1 MLKSYLD
8 FEQPIADL
16 EQQVIDLQDSELD
29 DISLQKEVV
38 RLNESIMKT
47 TEKIYSNLSPWQNV
61 QVARH
66 PERPHFIDYI
76 ERITDSFD
84 ELHGDRHFSDDR
96 AVLGGIG
103 SIGEYNVM
111 FIGHEKGRSTEEK
124 ILHNFGM
131 SQPEGYRKACRLMEL
146 AERFSMPIVTLIDTP
161 GAYPGIDSE
170 ERGQSEAIA
179 HNLRVMSSLK
189 TPIIVNVVGEGGSGG
204 ALALGVGDHIT
215 MLENSTYSVA
225 SPEAC
230 ASIVWRDATMAEK
243 AAEAMKLNATSILE
257 LGLIDEIIP
266 EPLGGAH
273 RDRSLILKNVRE
285 TILKNLSLFKEMSA
299 EEILDQRKNKFL
311 KIGRGKGF
319 ITNPESLS
327 TLESKRNIVEQFFI
341 RDQKKIYYIAGFI
354 LLVAALVISFL

>member
-16 EQQVIDLQDSELD
+16 EQQVIDLKDSDLD
-29 DISLQKEVV
+29 EESIKIEVI
-38 RLNESIMKT
+38 RLNESILKT
-47 TEKIYSNLSPWQNV
+47 TEKIYSNLTPWQNV

-76 ERITDSFD
+76 ERISDEFD

-96 AVLGGIG
+96 AVIGGIG
-103 SIGEYNVM
+103 SIGEYKVM

-146 AERFSMPIVTLIDTP
+146 AERFSLPIVTLVDTP

-204 ALALGVGDHIT
+204 ALALGVGDHIS
-215 MLENSTYSVA
+215 MLEHSTYSVA

-230 ASIVWRDATMAEK
+230 ASIVWRDSTKADL
-243 AAEAMKLNATSILE
+243 AAEAMKLNAVSVHD
-257 LGLIDEIIP
+257 LGLIDEVIP

-273 RDRSLILKNVRE
+273 RSFDQASSNLSKVLI
-285 TILKNLSLFKEMSA
+285 KNLDELTNMSIDSLLDRRYKRLMSYGS
-299 EEILDQRKNKFL
+299 I
-311 KIGRGKGF
+311 
-319 ITNPESLS
+319 
-327 TLESKRNIVEQFFI
+327 
-341 RDQKKIYYIAGFI
+341 
-354 LLVAALVISFL
+354 

>member
-16 EQQVIDLQDSELD
+16 EQQVIDLKDSDLD
-29 DISLQKEVV
+29 DESIKTEVI
-38 RLNESIMKT
+38 RLNESILKT
-47 TEKIYSNLSPWQNV
+47 TEKIYSNLTPWQNV

-66 PERPHFIDYI
+66 PERPHFLDYI
-76 ERITDSFD
+76 ERISDEFD

-96 AVLGGIG
+96 AVIGGIG
-103 SIGEYNVM
+103 SISEYKVM

-146 AERFSMPIVTLIDTP
+146 AERFSLPIVTLVDTP

-204 ALALGVGDHIT
+204 ALALGVGDHIS
-215 MLENSTYSVA
+215 MLEHSTYSVA

-230 ASIVWRDATMAEK
+230 ASIVWRDSAKADL
-243 AAEAMKLNATSILE
+243 AAEAMKLNAESVYD
-257 LGLIDEIIP
+257 LGLIDEVIP

-273 RDRSLILKNVRE
+273 RSFDQASSNLSKVLI
-285 TILKNLSLFKEMSA
+285 KNLDELTNMSIDSLLDRRYKRLMSYGS
-299 EEILDQRKNKFL
+299 I
-311 KIGRGKGF
+311 
-319 ITNPESLS
+319 
-327 TLESKRNIVEQFFI
+327 
-341 RDQKKIYYIAGFI
+341 
-354 LLVAALVISFL
+354 

>member
-16 EQQVIDLQDSELD
+16 EQKILDLKDSDLDEGAIQSEVI
-29 DISLQKEVV
+29 

-47 TEKIYSNLSPWQNV
+47 TEKIYSDLSPWQNV

-66 PERPHFIDYI
+66 PERPHFSDYI
-76 ERITDSFD
+76 ERITEEFD

-96 AVLGGIG
+96 AVIGGIG
-103 SIGEYNVM
+103 SIGEYKVM
-111 FIGHEKGRSTEEK
+111 FIGHEKGRSTDEK

-146 AERFSMPIVTLIDTP
+146 AERFSMPIVTLVDTP

-215 MLENSTYSVA
+215 MLEHSTYSVA

-230 ASIVWRDATMAEK
+230 ASIVWRDSTKADE
-243 AAEAMKLNATSILE
+243 AAEAMKLNADSILE
-257 LGLIDEIIP
+257 LGLIDEIIS

-273 RDRSLILKNVRE
+273 RNYDQVSSNLSRV
-285 TILKNLSLFKEMSA
+285 ILKNLDELTKLPINVLIEKRYERLMSYGS
-299 EEILDQRKNKFL
+299 I
-311 KIGRGKGF
+311 
-319 ITNPESLS
+319 
-327 TLESKRNIVEQFFI
+327 
-341 RDQKKIYYIAGFI
+341 
-354 LLVAALVISFL
+354 

>member
-16 EQQVIDLQDSELD
+16 EQQVIDLKDSDLD
-29 DISLQKEVV
+29 EESIKTEVI
-38 RLNESIMKT
+38 RLNESILKT
-47 TEKIYSNLSPWQNV
+47 TEKIYSNLTPWQNV

-66 PERPHFIDYI
+66 PERPHFLDYI
-76 ERITDSFD
+76 ERISDEFD

-96 AVLGGIG
+96 AVIGGIG
-103 SIGEYNVM
+103 SIGEYKVM

-146 AERFSMPIVTLIDTP
+146 AERFSLPIVTLVDTP

-204 ALALGVGDHIT
+204 ALALGVGDHIS
-215 MLENSTYSVA
+215 MLEHSTYSVA

-230 ASIVWRDATMAEK
+230 ASIVWRDSTKADL
-243 AAEAMKLNATSILE
+243 AAEAMKLNAVSVHD
-257 LGLIDEIIP
+257 LGLIDEVIP

-273 RDRSLILKNVRE
+273 RSFDQASSNLSKVLI
-285 TILKNLSLFKEMSA
+285 KNLDELTNMSIDSLLDRRYRRLMSYGS
-299 EEILDQRKNKFL
+299 I
-311 KIGRGKGF
+311 
-319 ITNPESLS
+319 
-327 TLESKRNIVEQFFI
+327 
-341 RDQKKIYYIAGFI
+341 
-354 LLVAALVISFL
+354 

>member
-16 EQQVIDLQDSELD
+16 EQQILDLNDSDLD
-29 DISLQKEVV
+29 DASIQKEVI

-47 TEKIYSNLSPWQNV
+47 TEKIYSNLTPWQNV

-66 PERPHFIDYI
+66 PERPHFLDYI
-76 ERITDSFD
+76 ERISDSFD

-96 AVLGGIG
+96 AVIGGIG
-103 SIGEYNVM
+103 SIGEYRVM
-111 FIGHEKGRSTEEK
+111 FIGHEKGRTTDEK

-131 SQPEGYRKACRLMEL
+131 AQPEGYSKACRLMQL
-146 AERFSMPIVTLIDTP
+146 AERFSLPIITLVDTP

-179 HNLRVMSSLK
+179 NNLRVMSSLK

-215 MLENSTYSVA
+215 MLEHSTYSVA

-230 ASIVWRDATMAEK
+230 ASIVWRDSTKADL
-243 AAEAMKLNATSILE
+243 AAEAMKLNAKSILDLE
-257 LGLIDEIIP
+257 LIDEIIP

-273 RDRSLILKNVRE
+273 RNFDQAASNLSKALVNNLDLLTNSPINSLIEKRYERL
-285 TILKNLSLFKEMSA
+285 MSYGS
-299 EEILDQRKNKFL
+299 I
-311 KIGRGKGF
+311 
-319 ITNPESLS
+319 
-327 TLESKRNIVEQFFI
+327 
-341 RDQKKIYYIAGFI
+341 
-354 LLVAALVISFL
+354 

>member
-16 EQQVIDLQDSELD
+16 EQQVLDLNDSDLD
-29 DISLQKEVV
+29 DSSIQNEVI

-76 ERITDSFD
+76 ERISDSFD

-96 AVLGGIG
+96 AVIGGIG
-103 SIGEYNVM
+103 SIGEYQVM
-111 FIGHEKGRSTEEK
+111 FIGHEKGRTTDEK

-131 SQPEGYRKACRLMEL
+131 AQPEGYRKSCRLMQL
-146 AERFSMPIVTLIDTP
+146 AERFSLPIITLVDTP

-179 HNLRVMSSLK
+179 NNLRVMSSLK
-189 TPIIVNVVGEGGSGG
+189 TPIIVNVIGEGGSGG
-204 ALALGVGDHIT
+204 ALALGVGDHIN
-215 MLENSTYSVA
+215 MLEYSTYSVA

-230 ASIVWRDATMAEK
+230 ASIVWRDSTKADL
-243 AAEAMKLNATSILE
+243 AAEAMKLNAKSILDLE
-257 LGLIDEIIP
+257 LIDAIIT

-273 RDRSLILKNVRE
+273 RNFDQAASNLSKALI
-285 TILKNLSLFKEMSA
+285 KNLDQLTNLPINSL
-299 EEILDQRKNKFL
+299 
-311 KIGRGKGF
+311 
-319 ITNPESLS
+319 
-327 TLESKRNIVEQFFI
+327 LEKRYERLMGYGSI
-341 RDQKKIYYIAGFI
+341 
-354 LLVAALVISFL
+354 

>member
-16 EQQVIDLQDSELD
+16 EQQILDLKDSELD
-29 DISLQKEVV
+29 ENSIQQEVI

-66 PERPHFIDYI
+66 PERPHFLDYV
-76 ERITDSFD
+76 ERITDDFD

-103 SIGEYNVM
+103 TIGEYKVM
-111 FIGHEKGRSTEEK
+111 LIGHEKGRSTEEK
-124 ILHNFGM
+124 ISHNFGM

-146 AERFSMPIVTLIDTP
+146 AERFSLPIVTLVDTP

-179 HNLRVMSSLK
+179 HNLLVMSSLK

-215 MLENSTYSVA
+215 MLEHSTYSVA

-230 ASIVWRDATMAEK
+230 ASIVWRDSTKADQ
-243 AAEAMKLNATSILE
+243 AAEAMKLNAESILE
-257 LGLIDEIIP
+257 LGFIDELIP

-273 RDRSLILKNVRE
+273 RRFDQASANLSKSILKSLDELAKQPINS
-285 TILKNLSLFKEMSA
+285 ILEKRYERLMSYGS
-299 EEILDQRKNKFL
+299 I
-311 KIGRGKGF
+311 
-319 ITNPESLS
+319 
-327 TLESKRNIVEQFFI
+327 
-341 RDQKKIYYIAGFI
+341 
-354 LLVAALVISFL
+354 

>member
-16 EQQVIDLQDSELD
+16 EQQVIDLKDSDLD
-29 DISLQKEVV
+29 DESIKKEVI
-38 RLNESIMKT
+38 RLNESILKT
-47 TEKIYSNLSPWQNV
+47 TEKIYSNLTPWQNV

-66 PERPHFIDYI
+66 PERPHFLDFI
-76 ERITDSFD
+76 ERISDEFD

-96 AVLGGIG
+96 AVIGGIG
-103 SIGEYNVM
+103 SIGEYKVM

-146 AERFSMPIVTLIDTP
+146 AERFSLPIVTLVDTP

-204 ALALGVGDHIT
+204 ALALGVGDHVS
-215 MLENSTYSVA
+215 MLEHSTYSVA

-230 ASIVWRDATMAEK
+230 ASIVWRDSAKADL
-243 AAEAMKLNATSILE
+243 AAEAMKLNAESVYD
-257 LGLIDEIIP
+257 LGLIDEVIP

-273 RDRSLILKNVRE
+273 RSFDQTSLNLSKVLI
-285 TILKNLSLFKEMSA
+285 KNLDDLTSMSIDSLLDRRYKRLMSYGS
-299 EEILDQRKNKFL
+299 I
-311 KIGRGKGF
+311 
-319 ITNPESLS
+319 
-327 TLESKRNIVEQFFI
+327 
-341 RDQKKIYYIAGFI
+341 
-354 LLVAALVISFL
+354 

>member
-16 EQQVIDLQDSELD
+16 EQQVIDLKESDLD
-29 DISLQKEVV
+29 EESIKTEVI
-38 RLNESIMKT
+38 RLNESILKT
-47 TEKIYSNLSPWQNV
+47 TEKIYSNLTPWQNV

-66 PERPHFIDYI
+66 PERPHFLDYI
-76 ERITDSFD
+76 ERISDEFD

-96 AVLGGIG
+96 AVIGGIG
-103 SIGEYNVM
+103 SIGEYKVM

-146 AERFSMPIVTLIDTP
+146 AERFSLPIVTLVDTP

-204 ALALGVGDHIT
+204 ALALGVGDHIS
-215 MLENSTYSVA
+215 MLEHSTYSVA

-230 ASIVWRDATMAEK
+230 ASIVWRDSTKADL
-243 AAEAMKLNATSILE
+243 AAEAMKLNAESVQD
-257 LGLIDEIIP
+257 LGLIDEVIP

-273 RDRSLILKNVRE
+273 RSFDQASSNLSKVLI
-285 TILKNLSLFKEMSA
+285 KNLDELTNMSINSLLDRRYKRLMSYGS
-299 EEILDQRKNKFL
+299 I
-311 KIGRGKGF
+311 
-319 ITNPESLS
+319 
-327 TLESKRNIVEQFFI
+327 
-341 RDQKKIYYIAGFI
+341 
-354 LLVAALVISFL
+354 

>member
-8 FEQPIADL
+8 FEQPIAEL
-16 EQQVIDLQDSELD
+16 EQKVLDLQDSELD
-29 DISLQKEVV
+29 DDSIRKEVI

-66 PERPHFIDYI
+66 PERPHFLDYI
-76 ERITDSFD
+76 ERISDEFD

-96 AVLGGIG
+96 AVIGGVG
-103 SIGEYNVM
+103 SIGEYKVM

-131 SQPEGYRKACRLMEL
+131 SQPEGYRKACRLMQL
-146 AERFSMPIVTLIDTP
+146 AEQFSLPIITLVDTP

-179 HNLRVMSSLK
+179 NNLRVMSSLK
-189 TPIIVNVVGEGGSGG
+189 TPIIVNIVGEGGSGG

-230 ASIVWRDATMAEK
+230 ASIVWRDATKAEL
-243 AAEAMKLNATSILE
+243 AADAMKLNATSILE
-257 LGLIDEIIP
+257 LGLIDEIIQ

-273 RDRSLILKNVRE
+273 RSFDQVSS
-285 TILKNLSLFKEMSA
+285 NLSKSLLKTLDALTDIPINTLIEKRYERLMSYGS
-299 EEILDQRKNKFL
+299 I
-311 KIGRGKGF
+311 
-319 ITNPESLS
+319 
-327 TLESKRNIVEQFFI
+327 
-341 RDQKKIYYIAGFI
+341 
-354 LLVAALVISFL
+354 

>member
-16 EQQVIDLQDSELD
+16 EQQVIDLKDSDLD
-29 DISLQKEVV
+29 DESIKTEVI
-38 RLNESIMKT
+38 RLNESILKT
-47 TEKIYSNLSPWQNV
+47 TEKIYSNLTPWQNV

-66 PERPHFIDYI
+66 PERPHFLDYI
-76 ERITDSFD
+76 ERISDEFD

-96 AVLGGIG
+96 AVIGGIG
-103 SIGEYNVM
+103 SIGEYKVM

-146 AERFSMPIVTLIDTP
+146 AERFSLPIVTLVDTP

-204 ALALGVGDHIT
+204 ALALGVGDHIS
-215 MLENSTYSVA
+215 MLEHSTYSVA

-230 ASIVWRDATMAEK
+230 ASIVWRDSTKADL
-243 AAEAMKLNATSILE
+243 AAEAMKLNAVSVHD
-257 LGLIDEIIP
+257 LGLIDEVIP

-273 RDRSLILKNVRE
+273 RSFDQASSNLSKVLI
-285 TILKNLSLFKEMSA
+285 KNLDELTNMSIDSLLDRRYKRLMSYGS
-299 EEILDQRKNKFL
+299 I
-311 KIGRGKGF
+311 
-319 ITNPESLS
+319 
-327 TLESKRNIVEQFFI
+327 
-341 RDQKKIYYIAGFI
+341 
-354 LLVAALVISFL
+354 

>member
-8 FEQPIADL
+8 FEQPIAEL
-16 EQQVIDLQDSELD
+16 EQKVLDLQDSELD
-29 DISLQKEVV
+29 DDLIRKEVI

-66 PERPHFIDYI
+66 PERPHFLDYI
-76 ERITDSFD
+76 ERISDEFD

-96 AVLGGIG
+96 AVIGGIG
-103 SIGEYNVM
+103 SIGEYKVM

-131 SQPEGYRKACRLMEL
+131 SQPEGYRKACRLMQL
-146 AERFSMPIVTLIDTP
+146 AEQFSLPIITLVDTP

-179 HNLRVMSSLK
+179 NNLRVMSSLK
-189 TPIIVNVVGEGGSGG
+189 TPIIVNIVGEGGSGG

-230 ASIVWRDATMAEK
+230 ASIVWRDATKAEL
-243 AAEAMKLNATSILE
+243 AADAMKLNATSILE
-257 LGLIDEIIP
+257 LGLIDEIIR

-273 RDRSLILKNVRE
+273 RSFDQVSS
-285 TILKNLSLFKEMSA
+285 NLSKSLLKTLDALTDIPINTLIEKRYERLMSYGS
-299 EEILDQRKNKFL
+299 I
-311 KIGRGKGF
+311 
-319 ITNPESLS
+319 
-327 TLESKRNIVEQFFI
+327 
-341 RDQKKIYYIAGFI
+341 
-354 LLVAALVISFL
+354 

>member
-16 EQQVIDLQDSELD
+16 EQKILDLKDSDLDEGAIQSEVI
-29 DISLQKEVV
+29 

-47 TEKIYSNLSPWQNV
+47 TEKIYSDLSPWQNV

-66 PERPHFIDYI
+66 PERPHFTDYI
-76 ERITDSFD
+76 KRITEDFD

-96 AVLGGIG
+96 AVIGGIG
-103 SIGEYNVM
+103 SIGEYKVM
-111 FIGHEKGRSTEEK
+111 FIGHEKGRSTDEK

-146 AERFSMPIVTLIDTP
+146 AERFSMPIVTLVDTP

-204 ALALGVGDHIT
+204 ALALGGGEHIT
-215 MLENSTYSVA
+215 MLEHSTYSVA

-230 ASIVWRDATMAEK
+230 ASIVWRDSTKADQ
-243 AAEAMKLNATSILE
+243 AAEAMKLNADSILE
-257 LGLIDEIIP
+257 LGLIDEIIA

-273 RDRSLILKNVRE
+273 RNYDQASSNLSKV
-285 TILKNLSLFKEMSA
+285 ILKNLDELTKLPIDVLIEKRYERLMSYGS
-299 EEILDQRKNKFL
+299 I
-311 KIGRGKGF
+311 
-319 ITNPESLS
+319 
-327 TLESKRNIVEQFFI
+327 
-341 RDQKKIYYIAGFI
+341 
-354 LLVAALVISFL
+354 

>member
-16 EQQVIDLQDSELD
+16 EQKILDLKDSDLDEGAIQSEVI
-29 DISLQKEVV
+29 

-47 TEKIYSNLSPWQNV
+47 TEKIYSDLSPWQNV

-66 PERPHFIDYI
+66 PERPHFSDYI
-76 ERITDSFD
+76 ERITEEFD

-96 AVLGGIG
+96 AVIGGIG
-103 SIGEYNVM
+103 SIGEYKVM
-111 FIGHEKGRSTEEK
+111 FIGHEKGRSTDEK

-146 AERFSMPIVTLIDTP
+146 AERFSMPIVTLVDTP

-215 MLENSTYSVA
+215 MLEHSTYSVA

-230 ASIVWRDATMAEK
+230 ASIVWRDSNKADQ
-243 AAEAMKLNATSILE
+243 AAEAMKLNADSILE
-257 LGLIDEIIP
+257 LGLIDEIIA

-273 RDRSLILKNVRE
+273 RNYDQASSNLSKV
-285 TILKNLSLFKEMSA
+285 ILKNLDELTKLPLDVLIEKRYERLMSYGS
-299 EEILDQRKNKFL
+299 I
-311 KIGRGKGF
+311 
-319 ITNPESLS
+319 
-327 TLESKRNIVEQFFI
+327 
-341 RDQKKIYYIAGFI
+341 
-354 LLVAALVISFL
+354 

>member
-16 EQQVIDLQDSELD
+16 EQQVIDLKDSDLD
-29 DISLQKEVV
+29 DDSIKTEVI
-38 RLNESIMKT
+38 RLNESILKT
-47 TEKIYSNLSPWQNV
+47 TEKIYSNLTPWQNV

-66 PERPHFIDYI
+66 PERPHFSDYI
-76 ERITDSFD
+76 ERISDEFD

-96 AVLGGIG
+96 AVIGGIG
-103 SIGEYNVM
+103 SIGEYKVM

-146 AERFSMPIVTLIDTP
+146 AERFALPIVTLVDTP

-204 ALALGVGDHIT
+204 ALALGVGDHIS
-215 MLENSTYSVA
+215 MLEHSTYSVA

-230 ASIVWRDATMAEK
+230 ASIVWRDSTKADL
-243 AAEAMKLNATSILE
+243 AAEAMKLNADSVLD
-257 LGLIDEIIP
+257 LGLIDEVIP

-273 RDRSLILKNVRE
+273 RSFDQASSNLSKVLI
-285 TILKNLSLFKEMSA
+285 KNLDELTSMSIDSLLDRRYKRLMSYGS
-299 EEILDQRKNKFL
+299 I
-311 KIGRGKGF
+311 
-319 ITNPESLS
+319 
-327 TLESKRNIVEQFFI
+327 
-341 RDQKKIYYIAGFI
+341 
-354 LLVAALVISFL
+354 

>member
-16 EQQVIDLQDSELD
+16 EQQVIDLKDSDLD
-29 DISLQKEVV
+29 EESIKIEVI
-38 RLNESIMKT
+38 RLNESILKT
-47 TEKIYSNLSPWQNV
+47 TEKIYSNLTPWQNV

-66 PERPHFIDYI
+66 PERPHFLDYI
-76 ERITDSFD
+76 ERISDEFD

-96 AVLGGIG
+96 AVIGGIG
-103 SIGEYNVM
+103 SIGEYKVM

-146 AERFSMPIVTLIDTP
+146 AERFSLPIVTLVDTP

-204 ALALGVGDHIT
+204 ALALGVGDHIS
-215 MLENSTYSVA
+215 MLEHSTYSVA

-230 ASIVWRDATMAEK
+230 ASIVWRDSTKADL
-243 AAEAMKLNATSILE
+243 AAEAMKLNAESVQD
-257 LGLIDEIIP
+257 LGLIDEVIP

-273 RDRSLILKNVRE
+273 RSFDQVSSNLSKVLI
-285 TILKNLSLFKEMSA
+285 KNLDELTNMSIDSLLDRRYKRLMSYGS
-299 EEILDQRKNKFL
+299 I
-311 KIGRGKGF
+311 
-319 ITNPESLS
+319 
-327 TLESKRNIVEQFFI
+327 
-341 RDQKKIYYIAGFI
+341 
-354 LLVAALVISFL
+354 

>member
-16 EQQVIDLQDSELD
+16 EQQVIDLKDSDLD
-29 DISLQKEVV
+29 DESIKTEVI
-38 RLNESIMKT
+38 RLNESILKT
-47 TEKIYSNLSPWQNV
+47 TEKIYSNLTPWQNV

-66 PERPHFIDYI
+66 PERPHFFDYI
-76 ERITDSFD
+76 ERISDEFD

-96 AVLGGIG
+96 AVIGGIG
-103 SIGEYNVM
+103 SIGEYKVM

-146 AERFSMPIVTLIDTP
+146 AERFSLPIVTLVDTP

-204 ALALGVGDHIT
+204 ALALGVGDHIS
-215 MLENSTYSVA
+215 MLEHSTYSVA

-230 ASIVWRDATMAEK
+230 ASIVWRDSTKADL
-243 AAEAMKLNATSILE
+243 AAEAMKLNAESVYD
-257 LGLIDEIIP
+257 LGLIDEVIP

-273 RDRSLILKNVRE
+273 RSFDQASS
-285 TILKNLSLFKEMSA
+285 NLSKVLIQNLDELTNMS
-299 EEILDQRKNKFL
+299 IDSLLDR
-311 KIGRGKGF
+311 RY
-319 ITNPESLS
+319 
-327 TLESKRNIVEQFFI
+327 KRLMSYGSI
-341 RDQKKIYYIAGFI
+341 
-354 LLVAALVISFL
+354 

>member
-16 EQQVIDLQDSELD
+16 EQQVIDLKDSDLD
-29 DISLQKEVV
+29 EESIKIEVI
-38 RLNESIMKT
+38 RLNESILKT
-47 TEKIYSNLSPWQNV
+47 TEKIYSNLTPWQNV

-66 PERPHFIDYI
+66 PERPHFLDYI
-76 ERITDSFD
+76 ERISDEFD

-96 AVLGGIG
+96 AVIGGIG
-103 SIGEYNVM
+103 SIGEYKVM
-111 FIGHEKGRSTEEK
+111 FIGHEKGRSTDEK

-146 AERFSMPIVTLIDTP
+146 AERFSLPIVTLVDTP

-204 ALALGVGDHIT
+204 ALALGVGDHIS
-215 MLENSTYSVA
+215 MLEHSTYSVA

-230 ASIVWRDATMAEK
+230 ASIVWRDSTKADL
-243 AAEAMKLNATSILE
+243 AAEAMKLNAVSVHD
-257 LGLIDEIIP
+257 LGLIDEVIP

-273 RDRSLILKNVRE
+273 RSFDQASSNLSKVLI
-285 TILKNLSLFKEMSA
+285 KNLDELTNMSIDSLLDRRYKRLMSYGS
-299 EEILDQRKNKFL
+299 I
-311 KIGRGKGF
+311 
-319 ITNPESLS
+319 
-327 TLESKRNIVEQFFI
+327 
-341 RDQKKIYYIAGFI
+341 
-354 LLVAALVISFL
+354 

>member
-16 EQQVIDLQDSELD
+16 EQQVIDLKDSDLD
-29 DISLQKEVV
+29 EESIKTEVI
-38 RLNESIMKT
+38 RLNESILKT
-47 TEKIYSNLSPWQNV
+47 TEKIYSNLTPWQNV

-66 PERPHFIDYI
+66 PERPHFLDYI
-76 ERITDSFD
+76 ERISDEFD

-96 AVLGGIG
+96 AVIGGIG
-103 SIGEYNVM
+103 SIGEYKVM

-146 AERFSMPIVTLIDTP
+146 AERFSLPVVTLVDTP

-204 ALALGVGDHIT
+204 ALALGVGDHIS
-215 MLENSTYSVA
+215 MLEHSTYSVA

-230 ASIVWRDATMAEK
+230 ASIVWRDSTKADL
-243 AAEAMKLNATSILE
+243 AAEAMKLNAESVQD
-257 LGLIDEIIP
+257 LGLIDEVIP

-273 RDRSLILKNVRE
+273 RSFDQASSNLSKVLI
-285 TILKNLSLFKEMSA
+285 KNLDELTNMSIDSLLDRRYKRLMSYGS
-299 EEILDQRKNKFL
+299 I
-311 KIGRGKGF
+311 
-319 ITNPESLS
+319 
-327 TLESKRNIVEQFFI
+327 
-341 RDQKKIYYIAGFI
+341 
-354 LLVAALVISFL
+354 

>member
-8 FEQPIADL
+8 FEKPIEDL
-16 EQQVIDLQDSELD
+16 EQKLLDLKDSDMDEE
-29 DISLQKEVV
+29 SVKKEVI

-47 TEKIYSNLSPWQNV
+47 TEKIYSSLSPWQNV

-66 PERPHFIDYI
+66 PERPHFSDYI
-76 ERITDSFD
+76 ERISDGFD

-96 AVLGGIG
+96 AVIGGIG
-103 SIGEYNVM
+103 SIGEYKVM

-146 AERFSMPIVTLIDTP
+146 AERFSLPVVTLVDTP

-179 HNLRVMSSLK
+179 HNLRVMSSLR

-215 MLENSTYSVA
+215 MMEHSTYSVA

-230 ASIVWRDATMAEK
+230 ASIVWRDSTK
-243 AAEAMKLNATSILE
+243 ADLAADAMKLSAESILE
-257 LGLIDEIIP
+257 LGLIDEIVP

-273 RDRSLILKNVRE
+273 RNFDQTSS
-285 TILKNLSLFKEMSA
+285 NLSKVVTKSLDELTNLSINSLLEKRYERLMSYGS
-299 EEILDQRKNKFL
+299 I
-311 KIGRGKGF
+311 
-319 ITNPESLS
+319 
-327 TLESKRNIVEQFFI
+327 
-341 RDQKKIYYIAGFI
+341 
-354 LLVAALVISFL
+354 

>member
-16 EQQVIDLQDSELD
+16 EQQVLDLKDSALD
-29 DISLQKEVV
+29 ESSLQREVV

-47 TEKIYSNLSPWQNV
+47 TEKIYSNLTSWQNV

-66 PERPHFIDYI
+66 PERPHFIDYV
-76 ERITDSFD
+76 ERITDNFD

-96 AVLGGIG
+96 AVIGGIG
-103 SIGEYNVM
+103 SIGDYKVM
-111 FIGHEKGRSTEEK
+111 LIGHEKGRTTEEK
-124 ILHNFGM
+124 IKHNFGM

-189 TPIIVNVVGEGGSGG
+189 SPIIVNVVGEGGSGG

-230 ASIVWRDATMAEK
+230 ASIVWRDSTMADK
-243 AAEAMKLNATSILE
+243 AAEAMKLNAKNILN

-273 RDRSLILKNVRE
+273 RNFDQVSSNLSRS
-285 TILKNLSLFKEMSA
+285 ILKNLDVLTKLPINKLVETRYERLMSYGS
-299 EEILDQRKNKFL
+299 I
-311 KIGRGKGF
+311 
-319 ITNPESLS
+319 
-327 TLESKRNIVEQFFI
+327 
-341 RDQKKIYYIAGFI
+341 
-354 LLVAALVISFL
+354 

>member
-16 EQQVIDLQDSELD
+16 EQQVIDLKDSDLD
-29 DISLQKEVV
+29 EESIKIEVI
-38 RLNESIMKT
+38 RLNESILKT
-47 TEKIYSNLSPWQNV
+47 TEKIYSNLTPWQNV

-66 PERPHFIDYI
+66 PERPHFLDYI
-76 ERITDSFD
+76 ERVSDEFD

-96 AVLGGIG
+96 AVIGGIG
-103 SIGEYNVM
+103 SIGEYKVM
-111 FIGHEKGRSTEEK
+111 FIGHEKGRSTDEK

-146 AERFSMPIVTLIDTP
+146 AERFSLPIVTLVDTP

-204 ALALGVGDHIT
+204 ALALGVGDHIS
-215 MLENSTYSVA
+215 MLEHSTYSVA

-230 ASIVWRDATMAEK
+230 ASIVWRDSTKADL
-243 AAEAMKLNATSILE
+243 AAEAMKLNAVSVHD
-257 LGLIDEIIP
+257 LGLIDEVIP

-273 RDRSLILKNVRE
+273 RSFDQASSNLSKVLI
-285 TILKNLSLFKEMSA
+285 KNLDELTNMSIDSLLDRRYKRLMSYGS
-299 EEILDQRKNKFL
+299 I
-311 KIGRGKGF
+311 
-319 ITNPESLS
+319 
-327 TLESKRNIVEQFFI
+327 
-341 RDQKKIYYIAGFI
+341 
-354 LLVAALVISFL
+354 